1 LKIVFCCAKPWP
13 ASNANA
19 AAQPSAP
26 KRTDIKTLR
35 DMRDPAARTYK
46 DTALTPV
53 GDDEEMTLNL
63 LTDTTGA
70 PAAVMHLKK
79 IAKRGLHDKLG
90 SISAPRLIWP
100 ALALYYAP
108 WWRKYSP
115 NPTFGS
121 RVRSWICPDSGLA

>member
-1 LKIVFCCAKPWP
+1 MTRAPAASLGKAKINKPPEPFQTQYELKIVFCCAKPWP

-79 IAKRGLHDKLG
+79 IARLTA
-90 SISAPRLIWP
+90 APR
-100 ALALYYAP
+100 
-108 WWRKYSP
+108 
-115 NPTFGS
+115 
-121 RVRSWICPDSGLA
+121 VV